1 LTPAVV
7 TEVLRAH
14 LDPLLECATVE
25 RGPIGN
31 AQEVWFVD
39 TFAPGGADRQFVL
52 RRSAGG
58 GALEDS
64 ELGLEFTVIGALAA
78 RGFPVPR
85 VYFSELDSSSLGRPY
100 FVMDRVP
107 GTPVGHISPA
117 DRASVARE
125 LGGWLARLHAVDSA
139 ELAPSAE
146 RSEGTASATRRE
158 LARWEQVYLRR
169 RPGPVPLLGALLAWL
184 GVHIPA
190 DDGPPRLLWGDAGPH
205 NILVDG
211 PRITGLL
218 DWELAHVGDPLEDLG
233 AAMWACLPGTL
244 DPDEVV
250 AGYEREGGPVDRER
264 LRYFEAFACAI
275 RSVMVV
281 AGVDAFLKGEAG
293 PPAAALGQHLLL
305 ANLERAAELIGWARD
320 PGDRAAPP
328 ALRPDAS
335 ETAAGV
341 ARYLRERTVPAVSD
355 PRARRELRTA
365 AALLDTVA
373 LRARPDVGNDD
384 LALEDAAAR
393 AERDRTPARAGLRS
407 RLLAGLAAQQGMIKP
422 LDDLYRPR
430 G

>member
-1 LTPAVV
+1 M
-7 TEVLRAH
+7 
-14 LDPLLECATVE
+14 
-25 RGPIGN
+25 GN

-39 TFAPGGADRQFVL
+39 ASSPGGAERQFVL

-64 ELGLEFTVIGALAA
+64 ELGLEFAVLGALAE

-85 VYFSELDSSSLGRPY
+85 VYFSELDESSLGRPY

-107 GTPVGHISPA
+107 GTPLGHISSA
-117 DRASVARE
+117 DRAPVAR
-125 LGGWLARLHAVDSA
+125 
-139 ELAPSAE
+139 P
-146 RSEGTASATRRE
+146 EGVAAATRGE
-158 LARWEQVYLRR
+158 LARWERVYLRR
-169 RPGPVPLLGALLAWL
+169 RPGPVPLLGTLLAWL
-184 GVHIPA
+184 DVHVPGH
-190 DDGPPRLLWGDAGPH
+190 DGAPRLLWGDAGPH

-233 AAMWACLPGTL
+233 AAVWACLPGTL

-250 AGYEREGGPVDRER
+250 AGYEREAGPVDRER
-264 LRYFEAFACAI
+264 LRYFEAFACAT

-305 ANLERAAELIGWARD
+305 ANLERAATLIGWARD
-320 PGDRAAPP
+320 PGEPPTRP

-341 ARYLRERTVPAVSD
+341 ARYLRERVVPAVSD

-373 LRARPDVGNDD
+373 LRAGPELGDGD
-384 LALEDAAAR
+384 LALEDAATK
-393 AERDRTPARAGLRS
+393 AERERSPARAKLRS
-407 RLLAGLAAQQGMIKP
+407 RLLAGLAAQQTMITP

>member
-1 LTPAVV
+1 V
-7 TEVLRAH
+7 TEVLRAR

-25 RGPIGN
+25 RGPMGN

-39 TFAPGGADRQFVL
+39 TSAPGGADRQFVL

-64 ELGLEFTVIGALAA
+64 ELGLEFTVLGALAE

-85 VYFSELDSSSLGRPY
+85 VYFAELDSSSLGRPY
-100 FVMDRVP
+100 FLMDRVP
-107 GTPVGHISPA
+107 GTPVGRITPE

-125 LGGWLARLHAVDSA
+125 LGAWLARLHAVDPA
-139 ELAPSAE
+139 ELAPVLPRLEDAAAP
-146 RSEGTASATRRE
+146 THRE

-184 GVHIPA
+184 DVHVPA
-190 DDGPPRLLWGDAGPH
+190 DEGPARLLWGDAGPH
-205 NILVDG
+205 NLLVDG
-211 PRITGLL
+211 PRISGLL

-233 AAMWACLPGTL
+233 AAIWACLPGTL
-244 DPDEVV
+244 DPDQVI
-250 AGYEREGGPVDRER
+250 AGYEHEAGPVDRER
-264 LRYFEAFACAI
+264 LRYFEAFACAV

-305 ANLERAAELIGWARD
+305 ANLERAAALVGWTRD
-320 PGDRAAPP
+320 PGEQATPP

-341 ARYLRERTVPAVSD
+341 ARYLRERVVPAVSD

-373 LRARPDVGNDD
+373 LRAGQDPGDQD

-393 AERDRTPARAGLRS
+393 AERDRSAARAGLRS
-407 RLLAGLAAQQGMIKP
+407 RMLAGLAAQRTMITP